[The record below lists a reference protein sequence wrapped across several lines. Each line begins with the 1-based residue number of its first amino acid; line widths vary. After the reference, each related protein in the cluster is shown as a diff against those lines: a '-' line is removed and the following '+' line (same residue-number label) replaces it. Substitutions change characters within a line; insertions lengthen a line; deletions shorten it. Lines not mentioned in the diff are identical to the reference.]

1 MDYKN
6 LEINYLE
13 LSFISG
19 LTNKDKLSNLECR
32 DIFKKILKLPEH
44 ENVKRTDLIEV
55 NLLMPFFKPV
65 HSVDNRF
72 HGMNSL
78 LFLLSKKSKLYKNFM
93 SSQGVIKRGSLYGG
107 KAILLK
113 IMTEEEK
120 KHFYS
125 IVIPK
130 HNACK
135 ESIKKHLK

>member
-1 MDYKN
+1 MDYEN

-44 ENVKRTDLIEV
+44 ENVKRTDLIKV
-55 NLLMPFFKPV
+55 NLLMPFFKPI
-65 HSVDNRF
+65 HSVDSRF
-72 HGMNSL
+72 DGMNSL

-113 IMTEEEK
+113 IMTNEEK

-125 IVIPK
+125 IVNPK
-130 HNACK
+130 YNAYK
-135 ESIKKHLK
+135 ESIKRYLK